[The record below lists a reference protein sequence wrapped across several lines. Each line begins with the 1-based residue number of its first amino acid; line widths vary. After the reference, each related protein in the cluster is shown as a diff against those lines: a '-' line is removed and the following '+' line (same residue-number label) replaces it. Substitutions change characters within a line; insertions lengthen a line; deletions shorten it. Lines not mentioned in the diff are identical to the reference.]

1 MSVSS
6 VSVQPCLFFETQAEE
21 AVRRYVSIFPNSSV
35 DTINYFTTTGQEE
48 HGQTPGSVMSVS
60 FTLNNTQWLAL
71 NSRPKEM
78 PMTEAVSFLII
89 CENQEEIDHYWDN
102 LTEGASDEDKKRQVC
117 GWLRDRFG
125 VSWQVVPRLVAEVM
139 SSGDEKKMSAAMAA
153 FMKMSKV
160 IVKDVVDALEAVE
173 QAGKE

>member
-1 MSVSS
+1 MSGAPITL
-6 VSVQPCLFFETQAEE
+6 QPCLFFETQAEE
-21 AVRRYVSIFPNSSV
+21 AVRRYVSIFPNSSI
-35 DTINYFTTTGQEE
+35 DKINHFTSAGQEM

-60 FTLNNTQWLAL
+60 FTLNNTKWLAL

-78 PMTEAVSFLII
+78 AMTEAVSFLII
-89 CENQEEIDHYWDN
+89 CEGQEEIDHYWDN

-125 VSWQVVPRLVAEVM
+125 VSWQVVPRLVADVM
-139 SSGDEKKMSAAMAA
+139 SSGDEKRMSATMAA
-153 FMKMSKV
+153 FMKMGKV

-173 QAGKE
+173 GAAKE